1 MKKRSSVKNYQE
13 RGSFTHC
20 TLHTLQCHHCLLT
33 FTNGSKVALR
43 YLSATLNNLALLT
56 YFFHILRQYS
66 SITFVVTGY
75 RCIYLSAE
83 LPKNTVLQV
92 MMTYH
97 DPSLW
102 RAFCTCA
109 GCITKDTATEP
120 PKKRSADNLLHS
132 QLVNLIEDTSFN
144 FLQPANNCRPFGSC
158 DSIHVHLSQTG
169 SK

>member
-1 MKKRSSVKNYQE
+1 M
-13 RGSFTHC
+13 
-20 TLHTLQCHHCLLT
+20 
-33 FTNGSKVALR
+33 ALR

-56 YFFHILRQYS
+56 YFFHILKQYS

-109 GCITKDTATEP
+109 GCIKKDTATEP
-120 PKKRSADNLLHS
+120 PKKRSADNLLHN

-144 FLQPANNCRPFGSC
+144 FLQPANNWPIWKLRFNPCPPVTNWLKVGDKEAGHTRS
-158 DSIHVHLSQTG
+158 LL
-169 SK
+169 KY